1 MKVNYTE
8 INKRA
13 VDLLLSIKK
22 HVPTIDPNLKALVE
36 IRVSQINGC
45 AFCVDL
51 HSIEA
56 RQMGEIQQRL
66 DCLPVWKKSQ
76 LFSESEMVALNWAEI
91 VTNIS
96 TEPDIDQKLK
106 VLLEHYSEAESVD
119 LTLIISLMNCLNR
132 LAISFGDIPPQ
143 RNACSRLSKPL
154 RVLLT
159 ADAGR

>member
-22 HVPTIDPNLKALVE
+22 HVPAINTNLKALIE

-51 HSIEA
+51 HSNEA
-56 RQMGEIQQRL
+56 RQMGESQQRL
-66 DCLPVWKKSQ
+66 DCLPVWGKSL
-76 LFSESEMVALNWAEI
+76 LFSESEMVALNWAEV

-96 TEPDIDQKLK
+96 METDIDQQLK
-106 VLLEHYSEAESVD
+106 ALLEHYSEAEAVD
-119 LTLIISLMNCLNR
+119 LTLIISLMNSLNR

-143 RNACSRLSKPL
+143 RNA
-154 RVLLT
+154 
-159 ADAGR
+159 